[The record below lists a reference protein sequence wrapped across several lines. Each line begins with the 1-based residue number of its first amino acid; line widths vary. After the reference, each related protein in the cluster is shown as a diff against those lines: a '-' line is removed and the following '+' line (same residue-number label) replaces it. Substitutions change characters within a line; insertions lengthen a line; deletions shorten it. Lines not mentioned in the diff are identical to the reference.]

1 MCCVDWDY
9 LCLLSRADLSQG
21 GRYIL
26 FCAQTL
32 FIIMMT
38 KVTLS
43 AVVVDT
49 LPSTHSVVVVV
60 RNGRWTWLRGNGILK
75 LNQEGFNSLNELCEM
90 ETPVFPAAQDA
101 TEERGPECWYIGQQP
116 PLCTSSAS
124 HGGTCVGP
132 AHNVS
137 LYCTDSQF
145 PVHCSKFISSC
156 SPPLFEY
163 TQRNHSQESCS
174 GYGRE

>member
-1 MCCVDWDY
+1 
-9 LCLLSRADLSQG
+9 
-21 GRYIL
+21 
-26 FCAQTL
+26 
-32 FIIMMT
+32 
-38 KVTLS
+38 
-43 AVVVDT
+43 
-49 LPSTHSVVVVV
+49 
-60 RNGRWTWLRGNGILK
+60 
-75 LNQEGFNSLNELCEM
+75 M

-156 SPPLFEY
+156 SPPLFARRGITRRNRVQDTKESRVHLFNSHEEDEGVQEY
-163 TQRNHSQESCS
+163 VQVIEL
-174 GYGRE
+174 